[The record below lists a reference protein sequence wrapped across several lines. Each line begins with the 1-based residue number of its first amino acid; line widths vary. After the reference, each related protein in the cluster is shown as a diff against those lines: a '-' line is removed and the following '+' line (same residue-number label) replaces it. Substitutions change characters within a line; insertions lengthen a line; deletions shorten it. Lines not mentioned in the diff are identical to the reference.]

1 MTLLS
6 EADLVG
12 ALTRVP
18 VWRRERGTIKR
29 EFRFRDF
36 IETMGFVNRVALLA
50 EKANHHPD
58 LSIRYNRVLVEL
70 SSHDE
75 GGLTERDVALAE
87 RIDGLT

>member
-12 ALTRVP
+12 ALARVP
-18 VWRRERGTIKR
+18 VWRREGGTIER

-58 LSIRYNRVLVEL
+58 LSIHYNRVLVEL